1 MSAQGS
7 DFQEELLVGFL
18 NSDHEMHHKYG
29 ASSIARTCTSARS
42 KGAIGK
48 LGGAQRLVVLLKRYV
63 RNGQASNHGTESNQ
77 TVLALLNAV
86 LNMTTYGRN
95 QEIVGK
101 TGAGFISELATRDHA
116 ADIQGFAAR
125 ILKNL
130 ARNPANR
137 SRLYKAELRLKAE
150 QWHREA
156 CDPANPDAARELE
169 ENIAQA
175 GLWHSVKKRGG
186 LPNVLDPDP
195 DTAPPLPFATHDD
208 ATSLS
213 RRSSRVSYVHNK
225 SRSRITRPS
234 SAAATYRS
242 SAKPPVEVDK
252 LLRGAAALAVQ
263 RRDTDLHHEAGQ
275 FTPTGLSMA
284 AIVPPVL
291 AKEAVRRM
299 RQAVQQSESE
309 LRKRSQ
315 RAGHQ
320 PPEKTVELQ
329 HSFMAWYDS
338 LKYDEEVGLDT
349 PSPSGCTSRRR
360 SALSR
365 TTPKSVAASI
375 NTRGTGLG
383 KTSGRSNRPGRRVA
397 RPQSAAARRQPGTSR
412 FQRQPGSAGHT
423 PALRNARGSRTL
435 IRRPGSA
442 AARVRAR
449 SASRGSRTGLGH
461 ISQSRRTPSPVT
473 GGLPSDIATIAVG
486 TPNTATIL
494 DNLAMNLPGDSEY
507 VWVGG
512 GISACF

>member
-48 LGGAQRLVVLLKRYV
+48 LGGVRRMVVLLKRYV
-63 RNGQASNHGTESNQ
+63 RNGQASNHGTKSNQ
-77 TVLALLNAV
+77 TVLAILNAV

-101 TGAGFISELATRDHA
+101 TGAGFISELATRGHA

-175 GLWHSVKKRGG
+175 GLWHSVKERGG
-186 LPNVLDPDP
+186 LPNVLEPDP
-195 DTAPPLPFATHDD
+195 DTAPPLPFDTHAD
-208 ATSLS
+208 AASLS

-225 SRSRITRPS
+225 SRTTRPS

-242 SAKPPVEVDK
+242 TAKPPVEVDK
-252 LLRGAAALAVQ
+252 LLRGAAALAIQ
-263 RRDTDLHHEAGQ
+263 RRDTALHNEAGQ
-275 FTPTGLSMA
+275 LTATGFSMA
-284 AIVPPVL
+284 GAVPPVL
-291 AKEAVRRM
+291 AKAAVRRM

-309 LRKRSQ
+309 LRKRSH

-329 HSFMAWYDS
+329 HNFMAWYDS
-338 LKYDEEVGLDT
+338 LQYDEEVGLDT
-349 PSPSGCTSRRR
+349 PSPSGRTNRRR
-360 SALSR
+360 SAVFR
-365 TTPKSVAASI
+365 TTSKSVAVSG

-383 KTSGRSNRPGRRVA
+383 KTPARSHRPGGGVA
-397 RPQSAAARRQPGTSR
+397 RPKSAAARRQADTRGL
-412 FQRQPGSAGHT
+412 QRQPRSAGHT
-423 PALRNARGSRTL
+423 PALRNAQGSRTP

-449 SASRGSRTGLGH
+449 STSRGSRTGLGH
-461 ISQSRRTPSPVT
+461 ISQTRRTPSPMT
-473 GGLPSDIATIAVG
+473 GGLPRDIATIAVG
-486 TPNTATIL
+486 TPNTAAIL
-494 DNLAMNLPGDSEY
+494 DNLAMNLPGDSE
-507 VWVGG
+507 
-512 GISACF
+512 